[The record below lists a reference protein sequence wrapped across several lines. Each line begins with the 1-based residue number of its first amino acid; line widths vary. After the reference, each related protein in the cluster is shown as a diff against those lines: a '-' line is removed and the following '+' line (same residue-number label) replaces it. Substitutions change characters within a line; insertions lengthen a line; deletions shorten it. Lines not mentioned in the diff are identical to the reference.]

1 MKLITRVLIV
11 AIAFFM
17 STSVIDAQSKGQDS
31 IEKSK
36 PKKTKKVDKSKF
48 KSSNVKAKTGK
59 GKKDKYQQG
68 VVSPMVKDAKYKNG
82 ESFDSDADFKTC
94 LDDQKNKVSW
104 YQKKYGF
111 GKSYDK
117 WQKGKSL
124 SSLDKKRILSQ
135 ASKCVKSGPKK
146 TDIPQPNE
154 GKKASPKGKGK
165 IGKGGTKGKV
175 G

>member
-17 STSVIDAQSKGQDS
+17 SISVMDAQEKGKGS

-36 PKKTKKVDKSKF
+36 PKKTKQVKESKF
-48 KSSNVKAKTGK
+48 KSSNIKVKTGK
-59 GKKDKYQQG
+59 GKKENYQQG
-68 VVSPMVKDAKYKNG
+68 VITPMVKEAKYKNG
-82 ESFDSDADFKTC
+82 ESFESDVEFKTC
-94 LDDQKNKVSW
+94 LDDQKNKASW
-104 YQKKYGF
+104 YQKKFGF
-111 GKSYDK
+111 GKSYGK

-124 SSLDKKRILSQ
+124 TSLDKKRILSQ

-154 GKKASPKGKGK
+154 GKKAQPKGKGK
-165 IGKGGTKGKV
+165 IGKGGKKGKV